1 MVYLDNA
8 ATSFPKPVR
17 VVREQTRCMRSY
29 CGNAGRGSHALSLA
43 AAEKIYECRTALSSF
58 FGASGAEQIV
68 FTMNTTHALN
78 TVIKGVLREGDH
90 VLLSDMEHNAVLRP
104 IAKLEAC
111 RRISYSVFP
120 TFPTDPA
127 RTDEAIIASIMERI
141 RPNTRLLVC
150 AHASN
155 ICSATLPIE
164 QIGELCRRHG
174 ILFCVDAAQSAGH
187 LPIDI
192 QRMKIDFLCAPAHKG
207 LFGAQGVG
215 ILALGSN
222 VECDTLTEGGSGY
235 RSHDL
240 SMPEEPPERY
250 EAGTLPTPA
259 ISALLEGVKEVRE
272 RGLESIQTHER
283 VLVARLSER
292 LKSLYGITQYASH
305 HTGGLLLF
313 SHEKL
318 PSDSLAEE
326 LNRRGFCV
334 RAGLHCS
341 PLAHAT
347 LSTPEDGAVRVSPSI
362 FNTLSQMD
370 AFADALAEIIRAT
383 Q

>member
-164 QIGELCRRHG
+164 QIGALCHRHG

-292 LKSLYGITQYASH
+292 LKSLYGISQYASH
-305 HTGGLLLF
+305 LTGGLLLF